1 MKKIAFLAIVCAFSA
16 TLYAAEGE
24 LRFLRN
30 SEIRL
35 LVNDVVDGNRDLGRI
50 IAQYGV
56 TIEKSNIDN
65 TRKAGDYTLYVPQSR
80 LDEVVSK
87 IEQLGVIELKK
98 IESINYGS
106 VMSASDYDLEYL
118 TGQKEFYRK
127 ELEKN
132 DTKSDSYKEF
142 FNKERDLDRQIYEKN
157 KEIGKANSNVSYSVI
172 ELSLFE
178 KSPQDLD
185 SRDDFSDF
193 INMPG
198 FESKYF
204 RLENR
209 GQDAASDQYL
219 GGSLRYMF
227 TKGRSYFLIGVM
239 KPFED
244 KADAPG
250 AIDDIVS
257 WGLGKDFYPRY
268 LGQGKNTFFN
278 PFSGFE
284 IGGMVLTSA
293 DSIDHMFTLEP
304 HIGVELF
311 KNKYFIIDTR
321 VSYLFP
327 LDKEK
332 IKEFRGLT
340 HNLSINFVF

>member
-1 MKKIAFLAIVCAFSA
+1 MKKAAFLALVCALSVSA
-16 TLYAAEGE
+16 FAAETPVS
-24 LRFLRN
+24 FLRN
-30 SEIRL
+30 SEMRL
-35 LVNDVVDGNRDLGRI
+35 LVNDVIVGNRDLNRI
-50 IAQYGV
+50 IGQYGI

-65 TRKAGDYTLYVPQSR
+65 TKKRSEYTLYVPQPK
-80 LDEVVSK
+80 LDEVVAK
-87 IEQLGVIELKK
+87 IEQLGIIELKK
-98 IESINYGS
+98 IESVNYGS
-106 VMSASDYDLEYL
+106 VMSASAYDLEYL
-118 TGQKEFYRK
+118 TAQKEFYRR

-132 DTKSDSYKEF
+132 DTKSDTYKEF

-157 KEIGKANSNVSYSVI
+157 KEIGKTNSNVSYSVI
-172 ELSLFE
+172 ELSMFE
-178 KSPQDLD
+178 KSAQDLD

-198 FESKYF
+198 FETKYF

-209 GQDAASDQYL
+209 GQDGISDQYI

-227 TKGRSYFLIGVM
+227 TKGRSYVLIGVM
-239 KPFED
+239 KPLND
-244 KADAPG
+244 PAASG
-250 AIDDIVS
+250 AAVDDIVS
-257 WGLGKDFYPRY
+257 YGFGKDFYPRY

-284 IGGMVLTSA
+284 IGGMVLTA
-293 DSIDHMFTLEP
+293 DDSIDHMFTLEP
-304 HIGVELF
+304 HIGIELF

-327 LDKEK
+327 LDQEK

-340 HNLSINFVF
+340 ANISINFVF